1 MSLARPEPGGLLPER
16 AAPKRGAPAHP
27 GGGHPVDDVSDGVFA
42 DRAPRALT
50 TRVGRGG
57 RP

>member
-1 MSLARPEPGGLLPER
+1 MSLARPEPGG
-16 AAPKRGAPAHP
+16 
-27 GGGHPVDDVSDGVFA
+27 GHPADDVSDGVFA
-42 DRAPRALT
+42 DRALRALT